1 MRQLSEPTHFPQRL
15 TRVLHQFR
23 DPSKGNEPRR
33 REIHQFSTITDK
45 MAAALPNI
53 SSDLVW
59 EVVRESLKDT
69 FILVQLELGKKEL
82 QRWTNMG

>member
-1 MRQLSEPTHFPQRL
+1 
-15 TRVLHQFR
+15 
-23 DPSKGNEPRR
+23 
-33 REIHQFSTITDK
+33 